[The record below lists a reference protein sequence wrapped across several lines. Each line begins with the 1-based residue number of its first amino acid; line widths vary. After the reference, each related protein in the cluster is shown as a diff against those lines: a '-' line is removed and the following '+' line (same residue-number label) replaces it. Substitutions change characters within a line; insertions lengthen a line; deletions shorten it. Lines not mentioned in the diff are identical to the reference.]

1 MGTAEHP
8 LRGQIGADAPIYPES
23 EIEMADFNP
32 QNLSQLDRS
41 RFAGYK
47 ANLDFYNGEQWAEGQ
62 PRSGS
67 KSRQLVFNYAKIAI
81 DKVTSYLMEGLNFSC
96 QTTENQKPDT
106 KNQNDL
112 ARKAERLIYD
122 VYYQNNLQELDYE
135 TEVDAAILGD
145 GCYKVTWDAVE
156 KRIRVTSP
164 DVNGLYAWW
173 LGDDLSRVWR
183 VASRYK
189 LTAEEAGQ
197 LYPSTKAKTDK
208 KSVTVTEL
216 WTDKQ
221 FTLFL
226 DNETLEDKP
235 NPYGFIPFVIFPNV
249 RQPKQFWGTSDI
261 PPLKAAQRELNRALS
276 QLSRILE
283 VSGNPIAVLEGVE
296 SAEEIKVQPGAVW
309 TIPEEAK
316 AYLLDL
322 LAGGGIRLHVDY
334 IDMIYRCLHDIS
346 ESPRAAYGG
355 VERELSGIALEVE
368 MQSLLQKV
376 RRKRTIRSAAYAR
389 RCRMILELHRQ
400 FAGED
405 LTGASTRIVWGA
417 VLPQDRARLAQNEQT
432 LVQSGVHSRR
442 TAMDELGIMDP
453 EAEFEKWLEERQRIL
468 EMNQQFR
475 ARANRGSERERST
488 TADTEG
494 VE

>member
-1 MGTAEHP
+1 MT
-8 LRGQIGADAPIYPES
+8 
-23 EIEMADFNP
+23 DFNV
-32 QNLSQLDRS
+32 QQLSQLDRS
-41 RFAGYK
+41 RFSAYK
-47 ANLDFYNGEQWAEGQ
+47 ANLDFYNGEQWTEK
-62 PRSGS
+62 S
-67 KSRQLVFNYAKIAI
+67 KNRQLVFNYAKIAI
-81 DKVTSYLMEGLNFSC
+81 DKLTSYLTEGLNFAC
-96 QTTENQKPDT
+96 EPVENTDKS
-106 KNQNDL
+106 KEL
-112 ARKAERLIYD
+112 ARAAEAV
-122 VYYQNNLQELDYE
+122 VYQVYAQNNLQELDYE

-145 GCYKVTWDAVE
+145 GCFKVTWDAQE

-164 DVNGLYAWW
+164 DVTGLFAWW
-173 LGDDLSRVWR
+173 LGDDLSQVWR
-183 VASRYK
+183 VASRYT
-189 LTAEEAGQ
+189 LTREEVEQ
-197 LYPSTKAKTDK
+197 LYNRQTDK
-208 KSVTVTEL
+208 KTVTITEL
-216 WTDKQ
+216 WTDRQ
-221 FTLFL
+221 FTLSL
-226 DNETLEDKP
+226 DNETIEDKP

-249 RQPKQFWGTSDI
+249 RQPKHFWGTSDI
-261 PPLKAAQRELNRALS
+261 PPLKQAQRELNRALS

-355 VERELSGIALEVE
+355 IERELSGVALEME
-368 MQSLLQKV
+368 LQSLLQKV

-389 RCRMILELHRQ
+389 RCQMILKLHKQ

-405 LTGASTRIVWGA
+405 LTDVDTRIVWGA
-417 VLPQDRARLAQNEQT
+417 VLPQDRARLAQNEQV

-442 TAMDELGIMDP
+442 TAMDELGIRDP
-453 EAEFEKWLEERQRIL
+453 EAEFEKWLEERKRIL

-475 ARANRGSERERST
+475 ARSTRGSERER
-488 TADTEG
+488 TAATEM
-494 VE
+494 EAEALNE

>member
-1 MGTAEHP
+1 MT
-8 LRGQIGADAPIYPES
+8 
-23 EIEMADFNP
+23 DFNP
-32 QNLSQLDRS
+32 QSLSQLDRS

-67 KSRQLVFNYAKIAI
+67 KNRQLVFNYARIAI
-81 DKVTSYLMEGLNFSC
+81 DKVTSYLMEGLNFAC
-96 QTTENQKPDT
+96 DPTENKTSNINNQKDSP
-106 KNQNDL
+106 
-112 ARKAERLIYD
+112 RRAEQVIYD
-122 VYYQNNLQELDYE
+122 VYHQNNLRELDYE

-164 DVNGLYAWW
+164 DVTGLYAWW

-183 VASRYK
+183 VASRYT
-189 LTAEEAGQ
+189 LTAEEIAQ
-197 LYPSTKAKTDK
+197 LYPSYKRRSEKKT
-208 KSVTVTEL
+208 VTVTEL
-216 WTDKQ
+216 WTDRQ

-226 DNETLEDKP
+226 DGETLEDKP
-235 NPYGFIPFVIFPNV
+235 NPYGFIPFIIFPNI
-249 RQPKQFWGTSDI
+249 RQPKHFWGTSDI
-261 PPLKAAQRELNRALS
+261 PPLKQAQQELNRALS

-283 VSGNPIAVLEGVE
+283 VSGNPIAVLEGVD
-296 SAEEIKVQPGAVW
+296 SAEEIRVQPGAVW

-355 VERELSGIALEVE
+355 IERELSGVALEVE
-368 MQSLLQKV
+368 LQSLLQKV

-389 RCRMILELHRQ
+389 RCQMILKLHAQ
-400 FAGED
+400 FNRED
-405 LTGASTRIVWGA
+405 LAAATRIVWGA

-453 EAEFEKWLEERQRIL
+453 EAEFEKWLEERKRIL
-468 EMNQQFR
+468 EMNRQLGTR
-475 ARANRGSERERST
+475 STRGSERERST
-488 TADTEG
+488 AADTEG
-494 VE
+494 LE

>member
-1 MGTAEHP
+1 MT
-8 LRGQIGADAPIYPES
+8 
-23 EIEMADFNP
+23 DFNP
-32 QNLSQLDRS
+32 QSLSQLDRS

-47 ANLDFYNGEQWAEGQ
+47 SNLDFYNGEQWAEPAGSG
-62 PRSGS
+62 RS
-67 KSRQLVFNYAKIAI
+67 KNRQLVFNYARIAI

-96 QTTENQKPDT
+96 DPAENKTEDIKNQKEI
-106 KNQNDL
+106 
-112 ARKAERLIYD
+112 ARRAEQVIYD
-122 VYYQNNLQELDYE
+122 VYHQNDLQELDYE

-145 GCYKVTWDAVE
+145 GCYKVTWDAAE

-173 LGDDLSRVWR
+173 LGDDVSRVWR
-183 VASRYK
+183 LASRYS
-189 LTAEEAGQ
+189 LTADEVMQ
-197 LYPSTKAKTDK
+197 LYPSYNEKAEKKT
-208 KSVTVTEL
+208 VTVTEL
-216 WTDKQ
+216 WTEKR
-221 FTLFL
+221 FTLFV
-226 DNETLEDKP
+226 DGETLEDKP
-235 NPYGFIPFVIFPNV
+235 NPYGFIPFIIFPNI

-261 PPLKAAQRELNRALS
+261 PPLKQAQGELNRALS

-283 VSGNPIAVLEGVE
+283 VSGNPIAVLEGVD
-296 SAEEIKVQPGAVW
+296 SAEDIRVQPGAVW

-355 VERELSGIALEVE
+355 IERELSGVALEVE
-368 MQSLLQKV
+368 LQSLLQKV

-389 RCRMILELHRQ
+389 RCQMILKLHKQ
-400 FAGED
+400 FSRED
-405 LTGASTRIVWGA
+405 LTGATTRIVWGA

-442 TAMDELGIMDP
+442 TAMDELGITDP
-453 EAEFEKWLEERQRIL
+453 EAEFEKWLEERKRIL

-475 ARANRGSERERST
+475 ARSTRGGERERSIT
-488 TADTEG
+488 GDTESL
-494 VE
+494 E

>member
-1 MGTAEHP
+1 MT
-8 LRGQIGADAPIYPES
+8 
-23 EIEMADFNP
+23 DFNP
-32 QNLSQLDRS
+32 QSLSQLDRS

-47 ANLDFYNGEQWAEGQ
+47 ANLDFYNGEQWAES
-62 PRSGS
+62 SGGRT
-67 KSRQLVFNYAKIAI
+67 KNRQLVFNYARIAI
-81 DKVTSYLMEGLNFSC
+81 DKVTSYLMEGLNFVC
-96 QTTENQKPDT
+96 DPTENQKET
-106 KNQNDL
+106 
-112 ARKAERLIYD
+112 ARRAEQVIYD
-122 VYYQNNLQELDYE
+122 VYHENNLQELDYE
-135 TEVDAAILGD
+135 TEVDTAILGD

-183 VASRYK
+183 VASRYT
-189 LTAEEAGQ
+189 LTAEEVAQ
-197 LYPSTKAKTDK
+197 LYPSHKGKAEKKT
-208 KSVTVTEL
+208 VTVTEL
-216 WTDKQ
+216 WTNRQ

-226 DNETLEDKP
+226 DNEALEDKP
-235 NPYGFIPFVIFPNV
+235 NPYGFIPFIIFPNI
-249 RQPKQFWGTSDI
+249 RQPKHFWGTSDI
-261 PPLKAAQRELNRALS
+261 PPLKQAQRELNRALS

-283 VSGNPIAVLEGVE
+283 VSGNPIAVLEGVD

-334 IDMIYRCLHDIS
+334 IDMIYRCLHDVS

-355 VERELSGIALEVE
+355 TERELSGVALEVE
-368 MQSLLQKV
+368 LQSLLQKV

-389 RCRMILELHRQ
+389 RCQMILKLHAQ
-400 FAGED
+400 FNRED
-405 LTGASTRIVWGA
+405 LTGATTRVVWGA
-417 VLPQDRARLAQNEQT
+417 VLPQDRARLAQNEQA

-453 EAEFEKWLEERQRIL
+453 EAEFEKWLEERGRIL

-475 ARANRGSERERST
+475 ARSSRGSERERSM
-488 TADTEG
+488 AAEMEG

>member
-1 MGTAEHP
+1 MTN
-8 LRGQIGADAPIYPES
+8 
-23 EIEMADFNP
+23 FNI
-32 QNLSQLDRS
+32 QSISQLDRT
-41 RFAGYK
+41 RFADYK
-47 ANLDFYNGEQWAEGQ
+47 ANLDFYNGGQWAEKG
-62 PRSGS
+62 
-67 KSRQLVFNYAKIAI
+67 KNRQLVFNYAKIAI
-81 DKVTSYLMEGLNFSC
+81 DKVTSYLTDGLNFAC
-96 QTTENQKPDT
+96 EPMVNQKLNTKDQRDT
-106 KNQNDL
+106 AQ
-112 ARKAERLIYD
+112 KAEQVIYD
-122 VYYQNNLQELDYE
+122 VYQQNNLQELDYE

-156 KRIRVTSP
+156 TRIRVTSP
-164 DVNGLYAWW
+164 DVTGLYAWW
-173 LGDDLSRVWR
+173 LGDDLSKVWR
-183 VASRYK
+183 MASRYT
-189 LTAEEAGQ
+189 LTAEELDQ
-197 LYPSTKAKTDK
+197 LYPSRTGRIDK

-226 DNETLEDKP
+226 DNEILEDKP

-249 RQPKQFWGTSDI
+249 RQPKHFWGTSDI
-261 PPLKAAQRELNRALS
+261 PPLKQAQRELNRALS

-309 TIPEEAK
+309 TIPEESK

-355 VERELSGIALEVE
+355 IERELSGVALEVE
-368 MQSLLQKV
+368 LQSLLQKV
-376 RRKRTIRSAAYAR
+376 RRKRTIRTAAYMR
-389 RCRMILELHRQ
+389 RCRMILALHKLYARQ
-400 FAGED
+400 D
-405 LTGASTRIVWGA
+405 LTGVNIRIIWGA
-417 VLPQDRARLAQNEQT
+417 VLPQDRARLAENEQL

-442 TAMDELGIMDP
+442 TAMDELGVRDP
-453 EAEFEKWLEERQRIL
+453 QQEFEKWLEERKKIL

-475 ARANRGSERERST
+475 TRSVRGSERERASA
-488 TADTEG
+488 ADMES